1 MLLLIEMVMNAIQS
15 LKFFGFKKRYHLQA
29 VSSVSIASGSLI
41 AKYKL
46 AVSAGQSQSGLQ

>member
-46 AVSAGQSQSGLQ
+46 AVSAGHSQSGLQ